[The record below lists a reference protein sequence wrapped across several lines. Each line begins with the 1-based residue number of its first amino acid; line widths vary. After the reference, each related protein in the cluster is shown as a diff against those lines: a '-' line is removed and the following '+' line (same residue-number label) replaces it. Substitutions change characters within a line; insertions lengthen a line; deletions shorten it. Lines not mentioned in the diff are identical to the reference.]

1 MTGKPSSSSPRLL
14 SLLGQAAVKAGKDN
28 DDSRMKAAGERAH
41 RLAAKAIREGKAG
54 KVIDGNTVVIV
65 EK

>member
-1 MTGKPSSSSPRLL
+1 MTSKPSSSSPRLL
-14 SLLGQAAVKAGKDN
+14 RLIGDAAIKAGEDN
-28 DDSRMKAAGERAH
+28 DDSRMKAAGESAH

-54 KVIDGNTVVIV
+54 IVTDGKTTVIE